1 MRGTKKHKIVKCFRH
16 FGAIIILLWLIS
28 IVRFPYSFDKLQ
40 VLSNKNFESVSN
52 SVLTLVDCKSI
63 ESKSSIDFLLTDGKQ
78 YYIITAKRFFIWN
91 RYDLSQLMPFSE
103 ETSYS
108 YTDCFTKVNVVQSG
122 NTLCLYEEGYVQ
134 PYILSFLFL
143 CVVLML
149 NILGDIRDN
158 RHYYEVHMS
167 SQVFDSYYYYTYHT
181 FQIKPSGNSEWWT
194 HNVTHQSADHKT
206 IVADSMNYS
215 YPVGSEPKNPTVSVK
230 ASFSIK
236 NYGSFTLKAVTLS
249 RPESL

>member
-1 MRGTKKHKIVKCFRH
+1 MKSAGKARNNGLYRH
-16 FGAIIILLWLIS
+16 IRTSKEIIRNLLND
-28 IVRFPYSFDKLQ
+28 YK
-40 VLSNKNFESVSN
+40 KNFESVSN
-52 SVLTLVDCKSI
+52 SMLTLVDCKST

-149 NILGDIRDN
+149 NILGDK
-158 RHYYEVHMS
+158 S
-167 SQVFDSYYYYTYHT
+167 T
-181 FQIKPSGNSEWWT
+181 
-194 HNVTHQSADHKT
+194 
-206 IVADSMNYS
+206 
-215 YPVGSEPKNPTVSVK
+215 
-230 ASFSIK
+230 
-236 NYGSFTLKAVTLS
+236 
-249 RPESL
+249 PEE

>member
-1 MRGTKKHKIVKCFRH
+1 MSVHKCPAFFLSELTKMENLKKFLLEIETKRMRIALIVQRLLIGAKKRRCMSMRGTKKYKIVKCFRH

-52 SVLTLVDCKSI
+52 SMLTLVDCKST

-78 YYIITAKRFFIWN
+78 YYIITAKRFFIGN

-149 NILGDIRDN
+149 NILGDK
-158 RHYYEVHMS
+158 S
-167 SQVFDSYYYYTYHT
+167 T
-181 FQIKPSGNSEWWT
+181 
-194 HNVTHQSADHKT
+194 
-206 IVADSMNYS
+206 
-215 YPVGSEPKNPTVSVK
+215 
-230 ASFSIK
+230 
-236 NYGSFTLKAVTLS
+236 
-249 RPESL
+249 PEE

>member
-1 MRGTKKHKIVKCFRH
+1 MGNQVCYNGNLTIEISHSNIIIAPKCLKHLTILYFLVPRINIPITVCKQIIIDCHSKILISPRCCGVILAIRV
-16 FGAIIILLWLIS
+16 GVIIILLWLIS

-52 SVLTLVDCKSI
+52 SMLTLVDCKST

-149 NILGDIRDN
+149 NILGDK
-158 RHYYEVHMS
+158 S
-167 SQVFDSYYYYTYHT
+167 T
-181 FQIKPSGNSEWWT
+181 
-194 HNVTHQSADHKT
+194 
-206 IVADSMNYS
+206 
-215 YPVGSEPKNPTVSVK
+215 
-230 ASFSIK
+230 
-236 NYGSFTLKAVTLS
+236 
-249 RPESL
+249 PEE

>member
-1 MRGTKKHKIVKCFRH
+1 MSVHKCPAFFLSELTKMENLKKFLLEIETKRMRIALIVQRLLIGAKKRRCMSMRGTKKYKIVKCFRH

-28 IVRFPYSFDKLQ
+28 IVRFPYPFDKLQ

-52 SVLTLVDCKSI
+52 SVLTLVDCKST

-78 YYIITAKRFFIWN
+78 YYIITAKRFFIGN

-103 ETSYS
+103 GTSYS
-108 YTDCFTKVNVVQSG
+108 YTDCFTKVNVIQSG

-149 NILGDIRDN
+149 NILGDK
-158 RHYYEVHMS
+158 S
-167 SQVFDSYYYYTYHT
+167 T
-181 FQIKPSGNSEWWT
+181 
-194 HNVTHQSADHKT
+194 
-206 IVADSMNYS
+206 
-215 YPVGSEPKNPTVSVK
+215 
-230 ASFSIK
+230 
-236 NYGSFTLKAVTLS
+236 
-249 RPESL
+249 PEK

>member
-1 MRGTKKHKIVKCFRH
+1 MSVHKCLAFFLSELTKMENLKKFLLEIETKRMRIALIVQRLLIGAKKRRCMSMRGTKKYKIVKCSRH

-52 SVLTLVDCKSI
+52 SVLTLVDCKST

-78 YYIITAKRFFIWN
+78 YYIITAKRFFIGN

-103 ETSYS
+103 GTSYS
-108 YTDCFTKVNVVQSG
+108 YTDCFTKVNVIQLG
-122 NTLCLYEEGYVQ
+122 NKLCLDEERYVQ

-149 NILGDIRDN
+149 NILGDK
-158 RHYYEVHMS
+158 S
-167 SQVFDSYYYYTYHT
+167 T
-181 FQIKPSGNSEWWT
+181 
-194 HNVTHQSADHKT
+194 
-206 IVADSMNYS
+206 
-215 YPVGSEPKNPTVSVK
+215 
-230 ASFSIK
+230 
-236 NYGSFTLKAVTLS
+236 
-249 RPESL
+249 PEE

>member
-1 MRGTKKHKIVKCFRH
+1 MLHVGQQLSV
-16 FGAIIILLWLIS
+16 GAGS
-28 IVRFPYSFDKLQ
+28 GKA
-40 VLSNKNFESVSN
+40 VSYTH
-52 SVLTLVDCKSI
+52 L

-149 NILGDIRDN
+149 NILGDK
-158 RHYYEVHMS
+158 S
-167 SQVFDSYYYYTYHT
+167 T
-181 FQIKPSGNSEWWT
+181 
-194 HNVTHQSADHKT
+194 
-206 IVADSMNYS
+206 
-215 YPVGSEPKNPTVSVK
+215 
-230 ASFSIK
+230 
-236 NYGSFTLKAVTLS
+236 
-249 RPESL
+249 PEE

>member
-1 MRGTKKHKIVKCFRH
+1 MRVHKCLAFFLSELTKMENLKNFLLKIETKRMRIALIIQRLLLGAKKRRCIGIFMRGTKKYKIVKCFRH

-52 SVLTLVDCKSI
+52 SVLTLVDCKST

-78 YYIITAKRFFIWN
+78 YYIITAKRFFIGN

-103 ETSYS
+103 GTSYS
-108 YTDCFTKVNVVQSG
+108 YTDCFTKVNVIQSG
-122 NTLCLYEEGYVQ
+122 NKLCLDEERYVQ

-149 NILGDIRDN
+149 NILGDK
-158 RHYYEVHMS
+158 S
-167 SQVFDSYYYYTYHT
+167 T
-181 FQIKPSGNSEWWT
+181 
-194 HNVTHQSADHKT
+194 
-206 IVADSMNYS
+206 
-215 YPVGSEPKNPTVSVK
+215 
-230 ASFSIK
+230 
-236 NYGSFTLKAVTLS
+236 
-249 RPESL
+249 PEE

>member
-1 MRGTKKHKIVKCFRH
+1 MRGTKKYKIVKCFRH

-52 SVLTLVDCKSI
+52 SVLTLVDCKST
-63 ESKSSIDFLLTDGKQ
+63 ESKSSIDFLLTDGQQ

-149 NILGDIRDN
+149 NILGDK
-158 RHYYEVHMS
+158 S
-167 SQVFDSYYYYTYHT
+167 T
-181 FQIKPSGNSEWWT
+181 
-194 HNVTHQSADHKT
+194 
-206 IVADSMNYS
+206 
-215 YPVGSEPKNPTVSVK
+215 
-230 ASFSIK
+230 
-236 NYGSFTLKAVTLS
+236 
-249 RPESL
+249 PEE

>member
-1 MRGTKKHKIVKCFRH
+1 MRGTKKYKIVKCFRH

-52 SVLTLVDCKSI
+52 SMLTLVDCKST

-149 NILGDIRDN
+149 NILGVNPLQRNRDN
-158 RHYYEVHMS
+158 EVHLLWKR
-167 SQVFDSYYYYTYHT
+167 YAAWRNRHA
-181 FQIKPSGNSEWWT
+181 G
-194 HNVTHQSADHKT
+194 
-206 IVADSMNYS
+206 
-215 YPVGSEPKNPTVSVK
+215 
-230 ASFSIK
+230 SFSDVVSSRKSEKITSFK
-236 NYGSFTLKAVTLS
+236 NHF
-249 RPESL
+249 